1 MNLLITGALQN
12 DEVFFDD
19 IRNAGHSIVYVQDE
33 RIPLSMQNVNPTQ
46 FEGVIC
52 NSLFLYTSIEQF
64 SNLRFIQL
72 TSAGY
77 DRVPLDYINEKH
89 IEIHNAKGVYS
100 VPMAEFAIC
109 VVLQFYKKSRYFLD
123 NQRHKKW
130 EKDRDLLELAGKTV
144 VIIGCGDVGQECAK
158 RFSAF
163 GCRVIGVNRTVRK
176 QSFFEAIVPLT
187 EMAEILPYAD
197 IVVLTIALTKET
209 THLICRETLR
219 QMKETTILVNISRGA
234 IADTNAL
241 IGWLKQNPHAG
252 AALDAFEEEPLD
264 AASTLWSLDNVIAT
278 PHNSFVGEKNKI
290 RLMNI
295 TRQNLKLDPIH
306 G

>member
-1 MNLLITGALQN
+1 M
-12 DEVFFDD
+12 
-19 IRNAGHSIVYVQDE
+19 
-33 RIPLSMQNVNPTQ
+33 
-46 FEGVIC
+46 
-52 NSLFLYTSIEQF
+52 
-64 SNLRFIQL
+64 
-72 TSAGY
+72 
-77 DRVPLDYINEKH
+77 
-89 IEIHNAKGVYS
+89 
-100 VPMAEFAIC
+100 
-109 VVLQFYKKSRYFLD
+109 
-123 NQRHKKW
+123 
-130 EKDRDLLELAGKTV
+130 
-144 VIIGCGDVGQECAK
+144 
-158 RFSAF
+158 
-163 GCRVIGVNRTVRK
+163 
-176 QSFFEAIVPLT
+176 T

-241 IGWLKQNPHAG
+241 IEWLEQNPHAG